1 MFTDVK
7 ATPAELKVL
16 HNLIRKVS
24 YDIEHFSMNT
34 SVSAF
39 MIAVNELSELK
50 CRSREILEP
59 MVILLSPFAPH
70 ICEELWSRA
79 LAFCPPHL

>member
-1 MFTDVK
+1 MK
-7 ATPAELKVL
+7 AAPAELKVL

-50 CRSREILEP
+50 CRSREIRMTAGREFYVDSLKVE
-59 MVILLSPFAPH
+59 
-70 ICEELWSRA
+70 
-79 LAFCPPHL
+79 